1 MRRRRAVFGAAVVAA
16 VVVAVGAVVVGG
28 DVLGGD
34 EEVTDL
40 QRAISLAPTDAQRF
54 SWTDWA
60 GVRIDLDLELSSTSG
75 PGAVKRLLDG
85 GFDADLTSTSA
96 LVQSAVV
103 LQQRFGFSPA
113 TVDWEL
119 FTQGDAGAA
128 IMLALGADAAPD
140 RIADS
145 LRALGYEE
153 PDAADGIWT
162 GGAELTGS
170 LGQVTPELTY
180 ISVDAGEGLVFT
192 SDTRTGLQAALD
204 DANDDGSA
212 PDLDAVVDGVG
223 EPLSA
228 ALYTG
233 DQACFAL
240 AMAGADPTERKV
252 GDELLA
258 QAGDVSPMTGFA
270 MGAEPDGNVRVVMS
284 FESESQAR
292 TNADTR
298 AALASG
304 PAPGQGGDFA
314 DRFTL
319 GKVSAEANVVRMELE
334 PAEGAYVLSDLSNGP
349 VLFATC

>member
-1 MRRRRAVFGAAVVAA
+1 MAALVVAA
-16 VVVAVGAVVVGG
+16 GAVVVGK
-28 DVLGGD
+28 DLLGADG
-34 EEVTDL
+34 EVTEL
-40 QRAISLAPTDAQRF
+40 QRAISLAPSDGQRF

-60 GVRIDLDLELSSTSG
+60 GVRRDLGLDLSSTSG
-75 PGAVKRLLDG
+75 PHDVKKLLDR

-128 IMLALGADAAPD
+128 IMLDLGADADPD

-162 GGAELTGS
+162 GGADLTGP
-170 LGQVTPELTY
+170 LGETTPELTY
-180 ISVDAGEGLVFT
+180 ISIDAGAGLVLT
-192 SDTRTGLQAALD
+192 SDTRMGLQAAID
-204 DANDDGSA
+204 DAHDDGSA
-212 PDLDAVVDGVG
+212 PGLADVVEGVG

-228 ALYTG
+228 AIYTG

-240 AMAGADPTERKV
+240 AMAGADPSERAD
-252 GDELLA
+252 GDELIA
-258 QAGDVSPMTGFA
+258 SAGHVNPMTGFA
-270 MGAEPDGNVRVVMS
+270 MGSEPDGNVRVVMS
-284 FESESQAR
+284 FESASQAR

-319 GKVSAEANVVRMELE
+319 GEVSAEANVVTMELE
-334 PAEGAYVLSDLSNGP
+334 PVDGAYVLSDLSNGP